1 MICLRPDLLNT
12 ETVQYHHI
20 IFQSVQFQINT
31 DLQPTFSPVRIAS
44 EKYKL
49 YSMCDCFCAS
59 TDLLFSLLDC
69 ITNFTACVIVF
80 VHQHICYSHC
90 ITLPL
95 VSVKRAHHAST

>member
-31 DLQPTFSPVRIAS
+31 DVQPTFSPVRIAS

-59 TDLLFSLLDC
+59 TDLLFSLYHIAIGKC
-69 ITNFTACVIVF
+69 KKGIMQ
-80 VHQHICYSHC
+80 VHD
-90 ITLPL
+90 P
-95 VSVKRAHHAST
+95 VKRGEGSLWFV